1 MKLMLPL
8 LLGFPLLAAG
18 ADLAPARALLAKK
31 ELPAAIAVLET
42 ITAAEP
48 EDAEAQLV
56 LGNAL
61 SARIGEVGM
70 FSKTGLA
77 KRALAAYERAAALDP
92 RSAGARMALVQFH
105 REAPGFAGGS
115 REKAYAAAKELV
127 ALDAWHGNFW
137 LMRLY
142 QEDGR
147 TAEVLA
153 ACDALLKT
161 EPASFRALYEF
172 GRIVALTGEQRER
185 GAAALRQAVTLT
197 PGADEPPRQQAY
209 FRLGQIL
216 EAMGDAAGARAAYD
230 GALELEPKMEEAKA
244 RRAKLK

>member
-1 MKLMLPL
+1 MNLKHFL
-8 LLGFPLLAAG
+8 LLVFPLLAAA

-31 ELPAAIAVLET
+31 DFPAAIAALEA

-48 EDAEAQLV
+48 KDAEAHLA

-92 RSAGARMALVQFH
+92 HSTGARIALVQFH

-115 REKAYAAAKELV
+115 REKAYAAAKELT
-127 ALDAWHGNFW
+127 ALDAWQGNFW
-137 LMRLY
+137 LMRLC

-147 TAEVLA
+147 TAEALA

-161 EPASFRALYEF
+161 EPASYRALYEF

-216 EAMGDAAGARAAYD
+216 EAMGSRACGSAWRCSAGR
-230 GALELEPKMEEAKA
+230 
-244 RRAKLK
+244 